1 MAENCVY
8 CMLYPIISISIA
20 FGDISYK
27 RCDCRQLNARQS
39 KIIEFYR
46 KCILIVL
53 VTETIVFIL
62 QNLATKEN
70 VIFCSPIERY
80 NGREMHPFL
89 KMAFYFINI
98 GSIVCIHIAF
108 AYDSFQEIRI
118 FASAR
123 LAIED
128 KIKLMDFMKKFREN
142 ELGFSCGGFF
152 VASKGCPVKAYD
164 SFQEIRIF
172 ASARLSV
179 EDKIKLLDFMKK
191 FRENELGFSCGGFFV
206 ASKGCPVKVYSS
218 LYSAFNILLQVRDI
232 LKGGD
237 NKCISFAAH
246 ILNLSQ
252 NSTLLQK

>member
-1 MAENCVY
+1 
-8 CMLYPIISISIA
+8 
-20 FGDISYK
+20 
-27 RCDCRQLNARQS
+27 
-39 KIIEFYR
+39 
-46 KCILIVL
+46 
-53 VTETIVFIL
+53 
-62 QNLATKEN
+62 
-70 VIFCSPIERY
+70 
-80 NGREMHPFL
+80 
-89 KMAFYFINI
+89 MAFYLWMIPAALSVGLLILERFKELAKQLKLTRNRCAKYDVDEIIWKHAEIYDLINQMNDKWKDLFFLI
-98 GSIVCIHIAF
+98 FGIAIYILAFQIYHSIFVELDIIFRLLLCLGTIFSVFCGFLFSFAVSRISAF

-123 LAIED
+123 LAI
-128 KIKLMDFMKKFREN
+128 
-142 ELGFSCGGFF
+142 
-152 VASKGCPVKAYD
+152 
-164 SFQEIRIF
+164 
-172 ASARLSV
+172 